1 VFRGHHPLTV
11 GARAA
16 LVVSAVTI
24 VALTAAC
31 STEAPDAPFSIG
43 TVHRDLT
50 YCNGETLDLYIPR
63 EALRPLPIALYVHG
77 GGMTAGDKSDINP
90 VFLNALA
97 TDRYAVASL
106 NYRLAPQFH
115 FPAQI
120 EDVKCAIRYLRD
132 RAPAYGPNA
141 HEVFAFGTSVGG
153 ELVAIA
159 ALTGSRSAFDV
170 GPYAAEPSGLSAAVD
185 MFGPADLTQAASGFT
200 SADIEQVFGDNR
212 REVLLASPTHYVRP
226 GAPPMLLVQGVD
238 DTKVLTS
245 QSMQLS
251 RDLAAAGDR
260 TQLILVQHM
269 GHMFMQVGAKP
280 LLPSER
286 QIAADM
292 DRFFDAVRGG

>member
-1 VFRGHHPLTV
+1 MFGGHHPLTA
-11 GARAA
+11 GARRAIVLLAA
-16 LVVSAVTI
+16 I

-31 STEAPDAPFSIG
+31 SAGAPNVPFSLG

-50 YCNGETLDLYIPR
+50 YCNGETLDLYVPR
-63 EALRPLPIALYVHG
+63 RAVRPVPIALYVHG
-77 GGMTAGDKSDINP
+77 GGMTAGDKSDLNP
-90 VFLNALA
+90 VFLHALA
-97 TDRYAVASL
+97 SDGYAVASL

-120 EDVKCAIRYLRD
+120 VDVKCAIRYLRD
-132 RAPAYGPNA
+132 RAPVYGLNA

-185 MFGPADLTQAASGFT
+185 MFGPANLTQAASGFT
-200 SADIEQVFGDNR
+200 SADIAQVFGDNR
-212 REVLLASPTHYVRP
+212 REVVLASPTHYVRP

-238 DTKVLTS
+238 DTTVRKS

-269 GHMFMQVGAKP
+269 GHMFMQVSAKP
-280 LLPSER
+280 LVPSER

-292 DRFFDAVRGG
+292 DRFFDAVRNG

>member
-1 VFRGHHPLTV
+1 MFGGHHPLTA
-11 GARAA
+11 GARRAIVLLAA
-16 LVVSAVTI
+16 I

-31 STEAPDAPFSIG
+31 SAGAPNVPFSLG

-50 YCNGETLDLYIPR
+50 YCNGETLDLYVPR
-63 EALRPLPIALYVHG
+63 RAVRPVPVALYVHG
-77 GGMTAGDKSDINP
+77 GGMTAGDKSDLNP
-90 VFLNALA
+90 VFLHALA
-97 TDRYAVASL
+97 SDGYAVASL

-120 EDVKCAIRYLRD
+120 VDVKCAIRYLRD
-132 RAPAYGPNA
+132 RAPVYGLNA

-185 MFGPADLTQAASGFT
+185 MFGPANLTQAASGFT
-200 SADIEQVFGDNR
+200 SADIAQVFGDNR
-212 REVLLASPTHYVRP
+212 REVVLASPTHYVRP

-238 DTKVLTS
+238 DTTVLKS

-269 GHMFMQVGAKP
+269 GHMFMQGSAKP
-280 LLPSER
+280 LVPSER

-292 DRFFDAVRGG
+292 DRFFDAVRNG

>member
-1 VFRGHHPLTV
+1 MFGGHHPLTA
-11 GARAA
+11 GARRAIVLLAA
-16 LVVSAVTI
+16 I

-31 STEAPDAPFSIG
+31 SAGAPNVPFSLG

-50 YCNGETLDLYIPR
+50 YCNGETLDLYVPR
-63 EALRPLPIALYVHG
+63 KAVRPVPIALYVHG
-77 GGMTAGDKSDINP
+77 GGMTAGDKSDLNP
-90 VFLNALA
+90 LFLHALA
-97 TDRYAVASL
+97 SDGYAVASL

-132 RAPAYGPNA
+132 RAPVYGLNA

-185 MFGPADLTQAASGFT
+185 MFGPANLTQAASGFT
-200 SADIEQVFGDNR
+200 SADIAQVFGDNR
-212 REVLLASPTHYVRP
+212 REVVLASPTHYVRP

-238 DTKVLTS
+238 DTTVRKS

-269 GHMFMQVGAKP
+269 GHMFMQVSAKP
-280 LLPSER
+280 LVPSER
-286 QIAADM
+286 HIAADM
-292 DRFFDAVRGG
+292 DRFFDAVRNG

>member
-1 VFRGHHPLTV
+1 VFGGHHPLTA
-11 GARAA
+11 GARRAIVLLAA
-16 LVVSAVTI
+16 I

-31 STEAPDAPFSIG
+31 SAGAPNVPFSLG

-50 YCNGETLDLYIPR
+50 YCNGETLDLYVPR
-63 EALRPLPIALYVHG
+63 KAVRPVPIALYVHG
-77 GGMTAGDKSDINP
+77 GGMTAGDKSDLNP
-90 VFLNALA
+90 LFLHALA
-97 TDRYAVASL
+97 SDGYAVASL

-132 RAPAYGPNA
+132 RAPVYGLNA

-185 MFGPADLTQAASGFT
+185 MFGPANLTQAASGFT
-200 SADIEQVFGDNR
+200 SADIAQVFGDNR
-212 REVLLASPTHYVRP
+212 REVVLASPTHYVRP

-238 DTKVLTS
+238 DTTVRKS

-251 RDLAAAGDR
+251 RDLAAAGDP

-269 GHMFMQVGAKP
+269 GHMFMQVSAKP
-280 LLPSER
+280 LVPSER
-286 QIAADM
+286 HIAADM
-292 DRFFDAVRGG
+292 DRFFDAVRNG

>member
-1 VFRGHHPLTV
+1 MFGGHHPLTA
-11 GARAA
+11 GARRAIVLLAA
-16 LVVSAVTI
+16 I

-31 STEAPDAPFSIG
+31 SAGAPNVPFSLG

-50 YCNGETLDLYIPR
+50 YCNGETLDLYVPR
-63 EALRPLPIALYVHG
+63 KAVRPVPIALYVHG
-77 GGMTAGDKSDINP
+77 GGMTAGDKSDLNP
-90 VFLNALA
+90 LFLHALA
-97 TDRYAVASL
+97 SDGYAVASL

-132 RAPAYGPNA
+132 RAPVYGLNA

-185 MFGPADLTQAASGFT
+185 MFGPANLTQAASGFT
-200 SADIEQVFGDNR
+200 SADIAQVFGDNR
-212 REVLLASPTHYVRP
+212 REVVLASPTHYVRP

-238 DTKVLTS
+238 DTTVRKS

-251 RDLAAAGDR
+251 RDLAAAGDP

-269 GHMFMQVGAKP
+269 GHMFMQVSAKP
-280 LLPSER
+280 LVPSER
-286 QIAADM
+286 HIAADM
-292 DRFFDAVRGG
+292 DRFFDAVRNG